1 MKRTVILLLAVQ
13 CAAWPATGADQPP
26 ESAPG
31 RYRGYS
37 PALYDDVQRSS
48 VHVPAADGTRLAI
61 DIYRPMRDGRVET
74 GPLPVIFQFTPYNR
88 ATRLPDGTVQPYA
101 KFPLGLAA
109 HGYVLAIADVRG
121 KGASF
126 GTRSGPADANEL
138 GDAATLVEWL
148 GKQPWSSG
156 KLGLNGCSY
165 NGSTALQAARAP
177 SNYVKAVFVG
187 SSMFDQYGAF
197 APGGIASRGLL
208 DDVVPAARVVGVDGD
223 GGERL
228 KLQALA
234 EQRANT
240 DTGKFFAASPYRD
253 DRNPYTNT
261 RWWIEASLYPHLATL
276 RRDIAFYFH
285 AGYFDAYGTQTLLQY
300 LNLPN
305 PKRLLYS
312 AASHCESPN
321 FNLDLERLRFF
332 DHWLKGTPNGIM
344 QEPPVLVEIKRARD
358 GTEWRALPAW
368 PSQAARSR
376 YYLAPQAPPPT
387 PGTRGGPMPWFDG
400 SLQAT
405 PPGPG
410 QPEVRLAKLPEIAPI
425 VLYGYPVAGVEAH
438 SANYTLP
445 AQALGREIVG
455 RPSARIWIRS
465 AAPDADIYAYLEAVH
480 RRGGAEVIASSVLRA
495 SHRKTGSAPYD
506 TGGVP
511 WHTHLR
517 ADALPLPPGTPVAL
531 EFAFS
536 ATAYALQPGDLLRLS
551 VSTRN
556 PRAGAGQAPPEVS
569 IVSDA
574 AHPSWIEVP
583 DVDTRDWALNPA
595 PGWRRSGP
603 VPPLIG
609 SPPGAP

>member
-1 MKRTVILLLAVQ
+1 MKRTTILLLALQ
-13 CAAWPATGADQPP
+13 CAAWPAGGAEEPR

-74 GPLPVIFQFTPYNR
+74 APLPVIFQFTPYNR

-177 SNYVKAVFVG
+177 SNHVKAVFVG

-208 DDVVPAARVVGVDGD
+208 DDVVPAARVVGVDADPGD
-223 GGERL
+223 RL
-228 KLQALA
+228 KQQALA
-234 EQRANT
+234 EHRANT

-253 DRNPYTNT
+253 DVNPYTNT
-261 RWWIEASLYPHLATL
+261 RWWVDASLYPHRTTL

-358 GTEWRALPAW
+358 GTEWRALPDW
-368 PSQAARSR
+368 PRDAARSR

-387 PGTRGGPMPWFDG
+387 PGTRGGPIPWFEG
-400 SLQAT
+400 SLQAA

-410 QPEVRLAKLPEIAPI
+410 QRDVRLANLPDVAPI
-425 VLYGYPVAGVEAH
+425 VLYGYTVAGVEAH

-465 AAPDADIYAYLEAVH
+465 PAPDADIYAYLEAVH
-480 RRGGAEVIASSVLRA
+480 RRGGAEIIASSVLRA
-495 SHRKTGSAPYD
+495 SHRKTGTAPYD

-517 ADALPLPPGTPVAL
+517 ADALPLPPDTPVAL
-531 EFAFS
+531 DVAFS

-551 VSTRN
+551 VTTRN
-556 PRAGAGQAPPEVS
+556 PRAGSGQAPPEVS

-583 DVDTRDWALNPA
+583 DVDTRDQALNPA

-603 VPPLIG
+603 VPALIDTA
-609 SPPGAP
+609 PGGP

>member
-1 MKRTVILLLAVQ
+1 MKHAAIFLLAVG
-13 CAAWPATGADQPP
+13 CAAGSAAAADTP
-26 ESAPG
+26 S
-31 RYRGYS
+31 
-37 PALYDDVQRSS
+37 YDDVQRSS

-61 DIYRPMRDGRVET
+61 DVYRPMRDGKVET
-74 GPLPVIFQFTPYNR
+74 KPLPVIFQFTPYNR

-109 HGYVLAIADVRG
+109 YGYVLAIADVRG

-126 GTRSGPADANEL
+126 GVRSGPADANEL

-156 KLGLNGCSY
+156 TLGVNGCSY

-177 SNYVKAVFVG
+177 SGYVKAVFVG

-208 DDVVPAARVVGVDGD
+208 DDVVPAERVVGVDADGD
-223 GGERL
+223 GSL
-228 KLQALA
+228 KAQALA
-234 EQRANT
+234 AQRGNT

-253 DRNPYTNT
+253 DVNFYTGT
-261 RWWIEASLYPHLATL
+261 RWWIDASLYPHVKGL

-305 PKRLLYS
+305 PKRLLYG

-321 FNLDLERLRFF
+321 VDLDRERLRFF
-332 DHWLKGTPNGIM
+332 DHWLKGEQNGIM
-344 QEPPVLVEIKRARD
+344 QEPPVRVEIKRARD
-358 GTEWRALPAW
+358 GSEWRALPAW
-368 PSQAARSR
+368 PGDAVRSR
-376 YYLAPQAPPPT
+376 YYLSPQAPPPMR
-387 PGTRGGPMPWFDG
+387 GARGGPAPWFDG
-400 SLQAT
+400 SLQASL
-405 PPGPG
+405 PAPG
-410 QPEVRLAKLPEIAPI
+410 QPEVRLANLPDVAPI
-425 VLYGYPVAGVEAH
+425 VLYGYTVAGVEAH
-438 SANYTLP
+438 SASYTLP

-465 AAPDADIYAYLEAVH
+465 PAPDADLYAYLVAVH
-480 RRGGAEVIASSVLRA
+480 RRGGGEVIATSVLRA
-495 SHRKTGSAPYD
+495 SHRKTGTAPYD

-517 ADALPLPPGTPVAL
+517 ADARPLPPGAPVAL
-531 EFAFS
+531 DLAFS
-536 ATAYALQPGDLLRLS
+536 ATAYALQPGDLLRLAIT
-551 VSTRN
+551 TRN
-556 PRAGAGQAPPEVS
+556 PRGGGGQAPPEVS

-574 AHPSWIEVP
+574 GHPSWIEVP
-583 DVDTRDWALNPA
+583 DVDTRDRAQNPP
-595 PGWRRSGP
+595 PGWRRTGP
-603 VPPLIG
+603 VPPLVG
-609 SPPGAP
+609 SLPQRR